1 MSLQGTEWLL
11 PERLPDADAPLAADV
26 GEAAPAL
33 ASRAWWRALH
43 AGGFALGGTTFIAG
57 TAALYPSLCAAAS
70 CALLSAAL
78 YTAGSAGFLLVD
90 VLETVAFARAPAAL
104 RINIA
109 LSAAGSTLYVIGSA
123 GFLPWVVAHAPG
135 GAALGLAGFI
145 AGSALIAAS
154 QAWKVA
160 RVLAARR
167 ASAAA
172 DTLTAAGVEGGAG
185 VGAALFLAGT
195 ALDAAGG
202 ALAPVLGM
210 WLVGSFSFT
219 LGAACLLARHYV
231 LGIA

>member
-1 MSLQGTEWLL
+1 MAAAVGSLQAGLL
-11 PERLPDADAPLAADV
+11 RDDESLADSDA
-26 GEAAPAL
+26 AAPAL
-33 ASRAWWRALH
+33 TSCAWWRAVH

-57 TAALYPSLCAAAS
+57 TLCLYALCSAS
-70 CALLSAAL
+70 WCALLSAVL
-78 YTAGSAGFLLVD
+78 YIAGSAGFLLVD
-90 VLETVAFARAPAAL
+90 LLESVAFARAPAAL